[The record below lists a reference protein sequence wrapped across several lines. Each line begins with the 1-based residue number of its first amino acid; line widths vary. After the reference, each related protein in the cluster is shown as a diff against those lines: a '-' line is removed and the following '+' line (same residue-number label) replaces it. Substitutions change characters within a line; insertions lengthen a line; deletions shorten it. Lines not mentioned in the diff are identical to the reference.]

1 VSAHSDRGGESAPP
15 TLPTLDP
22 GVHDALSTLYARIM
36 LCQAQ
41 WQALCQEL
49 DMCRACSAAE
59 RAGREHRRAELGH
72 ELTALREKVDR
83 IRREAD
89 PAGTFL

>member
-1 VSAHSDRGGESAPP
+1 MSAHSDCGGESAPP

-49 DMCRACSAAE
+49 DTCRACSAAQ
-59 RAGREHRRAELGH
+59 RAGREHRRAELAR
-72 ELTALREKVDR
+72 ELTALRGQVDR
-83 IRREAD
+83 VRREAD